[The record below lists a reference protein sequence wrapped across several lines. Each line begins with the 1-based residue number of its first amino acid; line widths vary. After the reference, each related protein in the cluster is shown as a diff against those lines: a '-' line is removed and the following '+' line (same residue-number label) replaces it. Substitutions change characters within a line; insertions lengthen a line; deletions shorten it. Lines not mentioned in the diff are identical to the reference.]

1 MKFNTNTQDKRRLRS
16 TVLKKEYKIIPYVFL
31 SRPKQNRIKKFII
44 HKFFKNNLLNYFVK
58 STRYRLFTRHISYSM
73 VNKSFY
79 VFVLLGRWILGMT
92 LFRSVCVYTIN
103 LLSYVR
109 YILILYITYV
119 IHDILE
125 SLLSL
130 LQPDISKPL
139 RNNASTLKSTI
150 LYTSVSTPFLFYTFE
165 IQYLISESMLSM
177 SLLG

>member
-1 MKFNTNTQDKRRLRS
+1 
-16 TVLKKEYKIIPYVFL
+16 
-31 SRPKQNRIKKFII
+31 
-44 HKFFKNNLLNYFVK
+44 
-58 STRYRLFTRHISYSM
+58 
-73 VNKSFY
+73 
-79 VFVLLGRWILGMT
+79 MT